1 MLMMKCWSKAERS
14 VGVNAPKAYCVLL
27 SVVSTV
33 HRAVN
38 RIKVEAFEYV
48 QADVQRSFIPPKKS
62 KTLVCMRLC
71 CFHQG
76 IGT

>member
-1 MLMMKCWSKAERS
+1 M
-14 VGVNAPKAYCVLL
+14 
-27 SVVSTV
+27 
-33 HRAVN
+33 
-38 RIKVEAFEYV
+38 EAHEYV

-76 IGT
+76 IGSWEWLEGWLTLESMESVHGEGDKH